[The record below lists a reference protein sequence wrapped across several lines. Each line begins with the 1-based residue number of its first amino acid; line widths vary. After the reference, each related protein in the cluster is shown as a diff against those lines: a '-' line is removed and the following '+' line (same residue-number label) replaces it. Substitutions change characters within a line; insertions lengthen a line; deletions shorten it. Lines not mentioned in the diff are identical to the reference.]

1 MAEQHDETE
10 SSSGP
15 GKPDSE
21 TQADEQLEGEAES
34 PEGGSAPASDAPAA
48 AAPKPKKKKK
58 RPGSVDAAAEPIRD
72 RNRRLREEAMGKRK
86 SRLDERRAPTRNLE
100 AGEIVDDAL
109 ARTTQAA
116 GEWLKR
122 NFNVVQWF
130 IILGLVAWIGYA
142 VYSYRAGRAAEKASA
157 QLNAA
162 IRAEEGRIGS
172 DDSKPDPQTGIVDTR
187 PAFPTNADRLRA
199 AERQYRAIAEGSSQS
214 AASTLAKLGLASVL
228 YDQGKYA
235 DAKAAYQAVKDS
247 KLAGQDT
254 NVKGRA
260 LEGIGMCLE
269 SQGDKDGAEKAFREL
284 SNLDALG
291 FGALGAYHQAR
302 LAVAA
307 NNPEKAKDLLKDA
320 QKKLDAAAEAAE
332 AKKSLGSPP
341 GYLQQAV
348 RDLLRQVD
356 PSAIS
361 ASPNAL
367 TSEQLQELQ
376 EQMGGP
382 GDGKG
387 MSSEKLQELLKQ
399 MAKGGAKAPAAP
411 APPASAP

>member
-1 MAEQHDETE
+1 VAEQHDETE

>member
-1 MAEQHDETE
+1 VAEQHDETE

-58 RPGSVDAAAEPIRD
+58 RPVDAAAEPIRD

-162 IRAEEGRIGS
+162 IRAEDARIGS
-172 DDSKPDPQTGIVDTR
+172 EDTKPDPQTGIVDTR

-199 AERQYRAIAEGSSQS
+199 AEQQYRAIAQGSSQS

-235 DAKAAYQAVKDS
+235 DAKASYEAVKDS
-247 KLAGQDT
+247 KLAGQDA

-284 SNLDALG
+284 GNLDTLG

-320 QKKLDAAAEAAE
+320 QKKLDAAAEASE
-332 AKKSLGSPP
+332 AKKTLGSPP

-356 PSAIS
+356 PNAIS

-382 GDGKG
+382 GGDGKG

>member
-1 MAEQHDETE
+1 VAEQHDETE

-34 PEGGSAPASDAPAA
+34 AEGGSAPPSDAPAA

-58 RPGSVDAAAEPIRD
+58 RPVDAAAEPIRD
-72 RNRRLREEAMGKRK
+72 RNRRLREEAAGKRK

-109 ARTTQAA
+109 ARTSQAA

-130 IILGLVAWIGYA
+130 IIVGLVAWIGYA

-162 IRAEEGRIGS
+162 IRAEDARIGG

-187 PAFPTNADRLRA
+187 PAYPTNADRLRA
-199 AERQYRAIAEGSSQS
+199 AEQQYRAIAQGSSQS

-235 DAKAAYQAVKDS
+235 DAKASYEAVKDS
-247 KLAGQDT
+247 KLAGQDA

-284 SNLDALG
+284 SNLDTLG

-307 NNPEKAKDLLKDA
+307 NNPEKAKELLKDA
-320 QKKLDAAAEAAE
+320 QKKLDAAAEASE
-332 AKKSLGSPP
+332 AKKTLGSPP

-376 EQMGGP
+376 EQMGAPG